1 MILSLPVECDSLVL
15 TDRKSGWMVF
25 DLGLYNPAGNRYVVT
40 DQNLCIKFGSRFL
53 IDAIDYAGVCLEGDL
68 SDVT

>member
-15 TDRKSGWMVF
+15 TDRNSGWMVF

-40 DQNLCIKFGSRFL
+40 DQNFCIKFGSRFL
-53 IDAIDYAGVCLEGDL
+53 IDAVDYAGVSPEGDFC
-68 SDVT
+68 DAT